1 MARRFS
7 GTHVGMYIEPGTGE
21 LRAAAQSADQVLR
34 EIQLSSD
41 SIEIRVA
48 DRSAILPASVFRGLL
63 EVLEILKDGRG
74 VRIVPVDDELTT
86 EEAARL
92 LGVSR
97 PHLVQ
102 LVEKGEI
109 PCRKV
114 GSRRRIRASDLAV
127 YLDVRAARRQEDRV
141 ELDKLLSRFK
151 QLVR

>member
-1 MARRFS
+1 MARSFLGGQS
-7 GTHVGMYIEPGTGE
+7 ATQIGPGTRA
-21 LRAAAQSADQVLR
+21 LRKAAEAAEQVLR
-34 EIQLSSD
+34 DVQLSSD
-41 SIEIRVA
+41 LIEIRVG
-48 DRSAILPASVFRGLL
+48 DRSANLPVSVFRGLL
-63 EVLEILKDGRG
+63 EVLELLKYGCG
-74 VRIVPVDDELTT
+74 FRIVPADDELTT

-97 PHLVQ
+97 PHLVR
-102 LVEKGEI
+102 LVDRGEI

-127 YLDVRAARRQEDRV
+127 YFDVLDAERRGDRI

>member
-1 MARRFS
+1 MQ
-7 GTHVGMYIEPGTGE
+7 IEPGTGE

-34 EIQLSSD
+34 EVQLSSD

-63 EVLEILKDGRG
+63 EVLEILKDGQG

-102 LVEKGEI
+102 LIDRGDI

-127 YLDVRAARRQEDRV
+127 YVEVRDAERREERI

>member
-1 MARRFS
+1 MQ
-7 GTHVGMYIEPGTGE
+7 IEPGTGE

-34 EIQLSSD
+34 EVQLSSD

-48 DRSAILPASVFRGLL
+48 DRSAILPALVFRGLL

-102 LVEKGEI
+102 LIDRGDI

-127 YLDVRAARRQEDRV
+127 YVDVRDAERREERI
-141 ELDKLLSRFK
+141 ELDKFLSRFK

>member
-1 MARRFS
+1 MARSFS
-7 GTHVGMYIEPGTGE
+7 EAGVGMQIDPGTGE
-21 LRAAAQSADQVLR
+21 LRAAAESADQVLR
-34 EIQLSSD
+34 EVQLSSD

-48 DRSAILPASVFRGLL
+48 DRSAILPASVFRGLV

-102 LVEKGEI
+102 LIDRGDI

-127 YLDVRAARRQEDRV
+127 YLDVRDAQRREWRI
-141 ELDKLLSRFK
+141 ELDKLRSLFK
-151 QLVR
+151 RLVR